1 MHAALQQITTKA
13 KRSCLINS
21 RMTPRCKCVGRQDEN
36 SNEPVEA
43 EKCSVE
49 EKAQANPQ
57 LKDMGELWAHTDRCG
72 RLGWKT
78 TTPARFCKK
87 H

>member
-1 MHAALQQITTKA
+1 
-13 KRSCLINS
+13 
-21 RMTPRCKCVGRQDEN
+21 MTPRCKCVGRQDEN